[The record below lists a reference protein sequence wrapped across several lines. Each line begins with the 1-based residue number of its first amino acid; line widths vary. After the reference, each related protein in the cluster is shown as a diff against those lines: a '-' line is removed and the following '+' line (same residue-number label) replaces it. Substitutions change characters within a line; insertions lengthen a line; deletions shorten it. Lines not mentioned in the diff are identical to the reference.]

1 MTPKGPALTD
11 GDELLLRQIAPAF
24 VVEGVIS
31 SAAFT
36 PTRKDEGLLSVS
48 RGRLV
53 TPQQAWERH
62 TRDKGLKSV
71 GTWGV
76 TVTESELPCHGDPTD
91 DPPDEAHALIDFRGI
106 SRGLAEKRAKSLRDA
121 AVARGSLYTPPVST

>member
-1 MTPKGPALTD
+1 VTPKGPALTD

-24 VVEGVIS
+24 VVDGAIT

-48 RGRLV
+48 RGCLV

-76 TVTESELPCHGDPTD
+76 SVTECELPCHGDPTD
-91 DPPDEAHALIDFRGI
+91 DPPDDAHAVIDFRGL
-106 SRGLAEKRAKSLRDA
+106 SRGAVERRAKQLREVA
-121 AVARGSLYTPPVST
+121 TARGCLYAPP

>member
-24 VVEGVIS
+24 VVDGAIT

-36 PTRKDEGLLSVS
+36 PTRKDDGLLSVS
-48 RGRLV
+48 RGSLV

-76 TVTESELPCHGDPTD
+76 SVKESELPCHGDPTD
-91 DPPDEAHALIDFRGI
+91 DPPDDAHALIDFRGL
-106 SRGLAEKRAKSLRDA
+106 SRGAVERRAKLLREVA
-121 AVARGSLYTPPVST
+121 AGRGCLYAPP

>member
-24 VVEGVIS
+24 VVDGAIT

-48 RGRLV
+48 RGSLV
-53 TPQQAWERH
+53 TPQQAWARH

-76 TVTESELPCHGDPTD
+76 SVTESELPCHSDPTD
-91 DPPDEAHALIDFRGI
+91 DPPDDAHALIDFRGL
-106 SRGLAEKRAKSLRDA
+106 SRGAVERRAKQLREVA
-121 AVARGSLYTPPVST
+121 TARGCLYAPP